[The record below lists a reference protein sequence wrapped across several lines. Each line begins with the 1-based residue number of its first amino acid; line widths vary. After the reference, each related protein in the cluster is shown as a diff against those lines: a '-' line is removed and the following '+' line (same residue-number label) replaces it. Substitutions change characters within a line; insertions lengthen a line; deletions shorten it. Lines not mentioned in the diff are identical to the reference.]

1 MRMKKIHIVL
11 SAPQMFGFMRGQ
23 GARLRKLGYRPTVIS
38 AGSESLDRQAAE
50 DGVGRRIIPIA
61 RDISPL
67 NDFMVFVS
75 LCKIFQHEKPDAVLL
90 SGPKAIFLAGMAAW
104 LVGIPQRIV
113 VYHGMRQE
121 VMQSPL
127 RHLLNFCDRI
137 AFACASKVL
146 AVSPSLRELV
156 LSRRLCPRY
165 KISVTG
171 NGTANGIDC
180 NWFKKTPAIQAQS
193 ELIQKS
199 YQIDKDAIIIGFVG
213 RITEDKGIIDLLDT
227 FAEIKIMRSK
237 VVLLLVGPEEIKTH
251 PLRQR
256 WSRIRGDLRII
267 WVGNILDVRPY
278 LQLMHVH
285 VFPTA
290 REGFGL
296 AVAEAAAMQVPSV
309 GYSTTG
315 VVDAIEHGQTGVL
328 VPAGDLVALLAA
340 VLRYVD
346 DRDLCLNH
354 GALARERVIKLFS
367 PGSTWASYEQ
377 SLSEA

>member
-1 MRMKKIHIVL
+1 MKKIHIVL

-23 GARLRKLGYRPTVIS
+23 GARLRTLGYRATVIS
-38 AGSESLDRQAAE
+38 AVSESLDRQAAE
-50 DGVGRRIIPIA
+50 DGVVRRIIPIT
-61 RDISPL
+61 RHISL
-67 NDFMVFVS
+67 LSDFMVFVS
-75 LCKIFQHEKPDAVLL
+75 LCKIFQREKPDAVLL

-127 RHLLNFCDRI
+127 RHLLNFCDRT

-156 LSRRLCPRY
+156 VSRRLCPRY

-180 NWFKKTPAIQAQS
+180 NWFKRTPEIQAQS

-199 YQIDKDAIIIGFVG
+199 YQIDKDATVVGFVG

-227 FAEIKIMRSK
+227 FDEIAVMRSK
-237 VVLLLVGPEEIKTH
+237 VVLLLVGPEEIKTLL
-251 PLRQR
+251 LRQR
-256 WSRIRGDLRII
+256 WSHIRGDLRII
-267 WVGNILDVRPY
+267 WVGNVVDVRPY

-285 VFPTA
+285 IFPTT

-309 GYSTTG
+309 GYATTG
-315 VVDAIEHGQTGVL
+315 VIDAIEHGQTGTL
-328 VPAGDLVALLAA
+328 VPPGDLAALLAA
-340 VLRYVD
+340 VLCYID
-346 DRDLCLNH
+346 NRDLCLNQ
-354 GALARERVIKLFS
+354 GASARERVIKLFS
-367 PGSTWASYEQ
+367 PSSTWASYEQ